1 MKKILLF
8 LFVICTP
15 SAFSQWPQTII
26 IEQRPGINPLPKV
39 PDYSINVPSP
49 LDAARQGFEL
59 GRAMREEEDRR
70 SFIEQQRIQHQ
81 QNAQANAIANELMT
95 YTSVNR
101 PKAMGGTIT
110 WSAYYLGALTIAE
123 KISSS
128 AKNQLYLV
136 SSFREGI
143 GMAQEYEAGRIS
155 KEDFEKWRESM
166 NARQN
171 RQ

>member
-1 MKKILLF
+1 MKKILLI
-8 LFVICTP
+8 LFVICSQ

-26 IEQRPGINPLPKV
+26 IEQRPRINPPPIV
-39 PDYSINVPSP
+39 DYSIDVPSP
-49 LDAARQGFEL
+49 FDALRQGFEL

-70 SFIEQQRIQHQ
+70 SFIEQQRIQQ
-81 QNAQANAIANELMT
+81 QRNVQANTIANELMAHT
-95 YTSVNR
+95 AVNR

-110 WSAYYLGALTIAE
+110 WNAYYSGGLSIAE

-128 AKNQLYLV
+128 DKNQLYLV
-136 SSFREGI
+136 SSLREGI

-166 NARQN
+166 NARMT
-171 RQ
+171 RK